1 MQNIIRILIADDHPP
16 LREGVAALLNEEP
29 DIEVVATAEN
39 GTLATA
45 LALAHKVDVA
55 VLDIQM
61 DTNQDGIE
69 AAYKIKAERPD
80 TGIVILSQHDYY
92 ATALEKMGSGYAYLL
107 KSAPIE
113 KIKEAIIIANLGA
126 VRIDPQVQ
134 RQVDTSSCL
143 DQLTSRERDVLDAM
157 SQGLDNNGIA
167 KLLNVSPAAIGPH
180 KTSIYLK
187 FGIDKDNSQGRN
199 AWVTA
204 VLIYR
209 GLLDLP
215 HG

>member
-1 MQNIIRILIADDHPP
+1 MQHSIRIIIADDHPP

-29 DIEVVATAEN
+29 DIEVVATAAN
-39 GTLATA
+39 GSVAAA
-45 LALAHKVDVA
+45 LAIAHKVDVA

-92 ATALEKMGSGYAYLL
+92 ASALEKMGSGYAYLL

-113 KIKEAIIIANLGA
+113 KIKEAIIIAHLGA

-134 RQVDTSSCL
+134 RRIDTSSYL
-143 DQLTSRERDVLDAM
+143 MRLTSREKDVLDAM
-157 SQGLDNNGIA
+157 AQGLDHQGIA
-167 KLLNVSPAAIGPH
+167 QLLGVGSAAVSVH
-180 KTSIYLK
+180 KTNIYLK
-187 FGIDKDNSQGRN
+187 FGIDKGNLQGRN

-209 GLLDLP
+209 GLLNLP
-215 HG
+215 HE